1 LSDYLERLF
10 SLAGKAA
17 IVTGGTRGIGAA
29 IAEALHGAGARV
41 LAVGRN
47 APAKAIDGIAYAQC
61 DVRNDDAFR
70 SACDAFAKQ
79 PGRLDVL
86 VNAAGVTLA
95 AGDTTDQ
102 MAAFAAFDLTLDG
115 NLRAV
120 YRCCAT
126 AIPHMKRAG
135 GGSIINITSINSVLG
150 FPDNPGYV
158 AAKGGLRML
167 TKALARDLA
176 ASNIRVNNIAP
187 GYIRT
192 AMTEVSYAD
201 PAKNAER
208 CARMMIPRYGE
219 PHEIG
224 GAAVYLASPAASYVT
239 GIDLFVDGG
248 WTAKGL

>member
-10 SLAGKAA
+10 SLRDHIA

-29 IAEALHGAGARV
+29 IAEALSGAGATV

-47 APAKAIDGIAYAQC
+47 APARAVEGIAYAQC
-61 DVRNDDAFR
+61 DVRDADAFTR
-70 SACDAFAKQ
+70 LCDAQVEKH
-79 PGRLDVL
+79 GRLDIL
-86 VNAAGVTLA
+86 VNAAGITLPSTEA
-95 AGDTTDQ
+95 SDQ
-102 MAAFAAFDLTLDG
+102 LAAFDATLDG

-120 YRCCAT
+120 YRCCGA
-126 AIPHMKRAG
+126 AIPHMKRSRSG
-135 GGSIINITSINSVLG
+135 CIINVTSINSVVA

-158 AAKGGLRML
+158 AAKGGVRML

-192 AMTEVSYAD
+192 AMTEGSYAD

-219 PHEIG
+219 PHEVG

>member
-1 LSDYLERLF
+1 VSDYLERLF
-10 SLAGKAA
+10 SLRGKTAV
-17 IVTGGTRGIGAA
+17 VTGGTRGIGAA
-29 IAEALHGAGARV
+29 IAEALHGAGASV
-41 LAVGRN
+41 VAVGRN
-47 APAKAIDGIAYAQC
+47 APAEPIDGVAYAQC
-61 DVRNDDAFR
+61 DVRVERD
-70 SACDAFAKQ
+70 FAKVCDEHARKN
-79 PGRLDVL
+79 GSLDIL
-86 VNAAGVTLA
+86 VNGAAITLPA
-95 AGDTTDQ
+95 SDLSDQ
-102 MAAFAAFDLTLDG
+102 MTAFDQTLDG

-120 YRCCAT
+120 YRCCAA

-135 GGSIINITSINSVLG
+135 SGCIINVTSINSVLA

-176 ASNIRVNNIAP
+176 ASNIRANNIAP

-192 AMTEVSYAD
+192 AMTEGSYSD

-208 CARMMIPRYGE
+208 VSRMMIPRWGE
-219 PHEIG
+219 PRDVG

>member
-1 LSDYLERLF
+1 MSDYLERLF
-10 SLAGKAA
+10 SLRGKAA
-17 IVTGGTRGIGAA
+17 VVTGGTRGIGAA
-29 IAEALHGAGARV
+29 IAEALHGAGAAV

-47 APAKAIDGIAYAQC
+47 APTEPLDGISYAQC
-61 DVRNDDAFR
+61 DVRRESDFARVCDDVAR
-70 SACDAFAKQ
+70 TH
-79 PGRLDVL
+79 GRLDIL
-86 VNAAGVTLA
+86 VNGAAVTLPA
-95 AGDTTDQ
+95 SSLSEQ
-102 MAAFAAFDLTLDG
+102 VAAFDETIDG

-120 YRCCAT
+120 YRCCAA
-126 AIPHMKRAG
+126 AIPHMKR
-135 GGSIINITSINSVLG
+135 GGSGCIINVTSINSVLA

-176 ASNIRVNNIAP
+176 ASNIRANNIAP

-192 AMTEVSYAD
+192 AMTEASYSD
-201 PAKNAER
+201 GAKNAER
-208 CARMMIPRYGE
+208 VSRMMIPRWGE
-219 PHEIG
+219 PRDVG

>member
-1 LSDYLERLF
+1 LTDYLERLF
-10 SLAGKAA
+10 SLRGKAA

-29 IAEALHGAGARV
+29 VAEALHGAGAYV
-41 LAVGRN
+41 LAIGRN
-47 APAKAIDGIAYAQC
+47 APPRPVDGIAYAQC
-61 DVRNDDAFR
+61 DVREEGAFTKL
-70 SACDAFAKQ
+70 CDGFAAKH
-79 PGRLDVL
+79 GTLDVL
-86 VNAAGVTLA
+86 VNAAGITLPA
-95 AGDTTDQ
+95 SDASDQ
-102 MAAFAAFDLTLDG
+102 LSAFDRTLDG

-120 YRCCAT
+120 YRCCAA
-126 AIPHMKRAG
+126 AIPHMKRG
-135 GGSIINITSINSVLG
+135 GSGSIINVTSINSVLA

-176 ASNIRVNNIAP
+176 VSGIRVNNIAP

-192 AMTEVSYAD
+192 AMTEASYAD
-201 PAKNAER
+201 PEKNAER
-208 CARMMIPRYGE
+208 VSRMMIPRWGE
-219 PHEIG
+219 PHEVA

>member
-1 LSDYLERLF
+1 LNDYLERLF
-10 SLAGKAA
+10 SLRGKAA

-29 IAEALHGAGARV
+29 IAEALYGAGAHV

-47 APAKAIDGIAYAQC
+47 APAAPIGGIEYAQC
-61 DVRNDDAFR
+61 DVRDAGDFSR
-70 SACDAFAKQ
+70 LCDEMVGKH
-79 PGRLDVL
+79 GRLDIL
-86 VNAAGVTLA
+86 VNAAAITLPSA
-95 AGDTTDQ
+95 DASDQ
-102 MAAFAAFDLTLDG
+102 MSAFEQTLDG

-120 YRCCAT
+120 YRCCTA

-135 GGSIINITSINSVLG
+135 AGSIINVTSINSVLG

-176 ASNIRVNNIAP
+176 GDNIRVNNIAP

-192 AMTEVSYAD
+192 AMTEASHAD
-201 PAKNAER
+201 PVKRAER
-208 CARMMIPRYGE
+208 VSRMMIPRFGE

-248 WTAKGL
+248 WTANGL